1 MFYQIQKTLGFNLH
15 LYDMV
20 SAIVDIPQIGVKM
33 IFSNKMVNFYNILG
47 EIMQKIL
54 GL

>member
-20 SAIVDIPQIGVKM
+20 SAIVEVSVSQATYFHIPQIGVKTD
-33 IFSNKMVNFYNILG
+33 FFKQNGQL
-47 EIMQKIL
+47 L
-54 GL
+54 